1 MVGTAN
7 WYFKGETQ
15 DFETRGQIRPIN
27 GLWLALRYHF
37 GSICFGSIVI
47 AFTWPFSRLLHAL
60 EDHMR
65 ASVEG
70 NTIMKTCL
78 CCTSCCLNC
87 FKRFIQVMNMNSYV
101 HVALTGESFC
111 NSGVN
116 AKALQLK
123 SSQKFIITNG
133 VGSFITVTGK
143 LFIAVSNSM
152 IGLIMIETQDSIST
166 QLEG

>member
-1 MVGTAN
+1 
-7 WYFKGETQ
+7 
-15 DFETRGQIRPIN
+15 
-27 GLWLALRYHF
+27 
-37 GSICFGSIVI
+37 
-47 AFTWPFSRLLHAL
+47 
-60 EDHMR
+60 
-65 ASVEG
+65 
-70 NTIMKTCL
+70 
-78 CCTSCCLNC
+78 
-87 FKRFIQVMNMNSYV
+87 MNMNSYV